1 MTSEQ
6 SDIIK
11 NPLFGK
17 IFMIFYF
24 LLLLSFSNFI
34 YGLTFYFIWK

>member
-17 IFMIFYF
+17 IFMIIYF
-24 LLLLSFSNFI
+24 FI
-34 YGLTFYFIWK
+34 TLILF